1 MLATKTK
8 FSSNPNAL
16 PVAGMDGMCV
26 IGVEDILP
34 SRLKRSI
41 LVLGNFDMLHTG
53 HRKLVDTA
61 RRIARARSAPL
72 AIMSCDPHPRE
83 FFPRSDAFLRI
94 GTAESSRLAFAHEGF
109 DLLFRPRF
117 DASFAAMSAT
127 SFMEDILAGQLDVGT
142 VVCGDDFRFG
152 RGRSGRIDDIH
163 EFAAHRDIEVVVCD
177 EVADAAGVPVRS
189 SRIRQAIAGGD
200 IGTAEALLG
209 GHWYTSASCSPVGT
223 VEFADRQVLPPT
235 GSYRV
240 RLLDMDGDHVVDCV
254 LRLDGET
261 GGHLSDTPPP
271 AARHYIIIW
280 RSHVRHP
287 VWRA

>member
-1 MLATKTK
+1 MLATKAK
-8 FSSNPNAL
+8 FSGNPNA
-16 PVAGMDGMCV
+16 VAGMDGMCIV
-26 IGVEDILP
+26 GIEDVLP
-34 SRLKRSI
+34 SRLKRSV
-41 LVLGNFDMLHTG
+41 LVLGNFDMLHNG

-94 GTAESSRLAFAHEGF
+94 GTAESSRLAFTREGF

-117 DASFAAMSAT
+117 DASFAAMSAG
-127 SFMEDILAGQLDVGT
+127 SFMEDILAGQLDVGA
-142 VVCGDDFRFG
+142 VVCGADFRFG
-152 RGRSGRIDDIH
+152 RGRSGSVDDIRD
-163 EFAAHRDIEVVVCD
+163 FAAHRDIEVVVCD
-177 EVADAAGVPVRS
+177 EVADAGGVPVRS
-189 SRIRQAIAGGD
+189 SRIRQAIARGD
-200 IGTAEALLG
+200 IETAEALLG
-209 GHWYTSASCSPVGT
+209 GHWHTSAGCSPLGT
-223 VEFADRQVLPPT
+223 VEFGDRQILPPA

-261 GGHLSDTPPP
+261 GGQLSDTRPL
-271 AARHYIIIW
+271 AARHYIIVW
-280 RSHVRHP
+280 LGHVGHS